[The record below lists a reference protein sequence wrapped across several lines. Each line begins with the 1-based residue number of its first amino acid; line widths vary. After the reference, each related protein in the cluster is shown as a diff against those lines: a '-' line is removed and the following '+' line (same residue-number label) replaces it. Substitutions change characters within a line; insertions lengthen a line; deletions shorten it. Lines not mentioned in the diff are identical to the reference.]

1 MAIAL
6 VQAATE
12 GNSGDGY
19 GQTLALPA
27 PATAGN
33 LLLMV
38 TGHRNSLAS
47 SNTISGWTRAY
58 YNHTAPATVDSDS
71 IGIWAKVA
79 VGGEQTIS
87 LPLFD
92 SSEVNSGTI
101 AEFSGFGGATITLES
116 AGADLAGAVATYPAL
131 SPSLPGQRTVLLRV
145 DWKKGTLPD
154 PGPMTLSGWTLLGD
168 SGYAFLGNR
177 HRLTT
182 FYLTDAA
189 ADVTYAAAARS
200 SSGDG
205 TDTGVVITAAAFV
218 APQPGVF
225 VDWALDGPS
234 DPIDD
239 ITGDVLGMS
248 WRRGASYDHVSSPGP
263 GSATL
268 IVDNSTGKYN
278 PDNSG
283 GSLYGYLVPGRPV
296 WCGALRD
303 TGAVT
308 GTGTVRGFFAG
319 RITEI
324 APVPIPGGSG
334 TAEIICEDA
343 LGSYRR
349 ASASVA
355 PSQSRSYGDF
365 RTATLDFIGESSTRR
380 SLEAE
385 TDMMPFSAAD
395 TRAALGLLEELNT
408 ATGSRHFIA
417 PADSKEAWYAYTVVN
432 RLHKLA
438 SAADEAVNAD
448 DVTAISGYRVTGD
461 TILNEQRASVNPI
474 DFSSANETVWTYA
487 QVPLAVTSTA
497 PVTLWA
503 EFAGYVFNAAVVVSS
518 SGGTLTPTLTSFGTT
533 AKLVL
538 TVTGAAVTIS
548 SLAITGQAL
557 RRGDAQTI
565 VSSTTL
571 TAASQTSYG
580 VLAGSDIATD
590 LIGQTGHAQGVVD
603 FIAWKF
609 REPLKRPSIT
619 IAGKSAA
626 TLNSIL
632 DRDLFD
638 VITLT
643 VDRLSVVARRFEI
656 IGIRGSLVPGLF
668 WEVTWELQETPNQAA
683 TTFFTWDSSSWDGG
697 SLWAP
702 F

>member
-1 MAIAL
+1 MATLDDFNRTVASGWGTMSSGWAWSQVTLTNATTSVDGTHGVLAGLSGGFWIDERSTGAGPWTVAAGFTETTHLILPTQTPAL
-6 VQAATE
+6 WSFYRTVE
-12 GNSGDGY
+12 GNGEGLICSLYAPGGGIFRLEVGDKTNGTNVVELGAASY
-19 GQTLALPA
+19 GVGGTVKWTWD
-27 PATAGN
+27 PATRVLSGKFWLDSAAEPAAWQ
-33 LLLMV
+33 V
-38 TGHRNSLAS
+38 T
-47 SNTISGWTRAY
+47 Y
-58 YNHTAPATVDSDS
+58 TAPAFSLGAAASQFYQVNWSSGGGPFTVYVDSIDF
-71 IGIWAKVA
+71 V
-79 VGGEQTIS
+79 
-87 LPLFD
+87 
-92 SSEVNSGTI
+92 
-101 AEFSGFGGATITLES
+101 
-116 AGADLAGAVATYPAL
+116 
-131 SPSLPGQRTVLLRV
+131 
-145 DWKKGTLPD
+145 TLPE
-154 PGPMTLSGWTLLGD
+154 PG
-168 SGYAFLGNR
+168 
-177 HRLTT
+177 
-182 FYLTDAA
+182 
-189 ADVTYAAAARS
+189 
-200 SSGDG
+200 
-205 TDTGVVITAAAFV
+205 I
-218 APQPGVF
+218 F
-225 VDWALDGPS
+225 VDWGLDGFGEPGT
-234 DPIDD
+234 IDE
-239 ITGDVLGMS
+239 IAGDVQSVS

-263 GSATL
+263 GSATI
-268 IVDNSTGKYN
+268 IVDNSDGKYN
-278 PDNSG
+278 PDNAAG
-283 GSLYGYLVPGRPV
+283 DLYGKLLPKRPV

-343 LGSYRR
+343 QGSYRR

-355 PSQSRSYGDF
+355 PSQTRSYGDF
-365 RTATLDFIGESSTRR
+365 RTAILDFIGESSARR

-395 TRAALGLLEELNT
+395 TRQALGLLEELNT

-417 PADSKEAWYAYTVVN
+417 PADSKEDWYDYTVVN

-448 DVTAISGYRVTGD
+448 DISAISGYRVTGD

-474 DFSSANETVWTYA
+474 DFSSANEIVWTYA
-487 QVPLAVTSTA
+487 QVPLTVTSAA
-497 PVTLWA
+497 PLTLWA
-503 EFAGYVFNAAVVVSS
+503 EFADYVFSAAVVANS

-538 TVTGAAVTIS
+538 TVTGAAVTIA
-548 SLAITGQAL
+548 SLTITGQAL

-571 TAASQTSYG
+571 TSASQTSYG
-580 VLAGSDIATD
+580 ILAGSDIATD

-603 FIAWKF
+603 FITWKF

-643 VDRLSVVARRFEI
+643 ADRLNVAARRFEI
-656 IGIRGSLVPGLF
+656 IGISGTLVPGLF
-668 WEVTWELQETPNQAA
+668 WEVRWELQETPNQAV
-683 TTFFTWDSSSWDGG
+683 TTFFTWDTSSWDGG